1 MKKKKGKNKGINFQT
16 KTETNEWTKNT
27 QSLTVWDQQW
37 PMFTTDL
44 WYLHCLGPA
53 TTITQIYDTA
63 TGPGTIK
70 DQLVVELLFRTSN
83 NGPDLQYLHAKSF
96 LFLSLGVA
104 TIVIFIILLPLCI
117 VSVSMPPAA
126 TPPLIERWW
135 TWGLWRI
142 QQSPS
147 LLNTQRQKQLKNK
160 PSSCCIHYSRQEPW
174 PHVQLQ
180 SSVSQ
185 PVMCVRMSVPQ
196 TIMSSVTENLDMG
209 CWTCAMTSV
218 HVARMEA
225 RLTLTNTSAEM
236 ELKRSLNLSQLGLN
250 KCC

>member
-1 MKKKKGKNKGINFQT
+1 MI
-16 KTETNEWTKNT
+16 
-27 QSLTVWDQQW
+27 
-37 PMFTTDL
+37 TTDV

-63 TGPGTIK
+63 TGPGTIN

-142 QQSPS
+142 QQSLC

-185 PVMCVRMSVPQ
+185 PVMCVRASLFHRPSCLQLLNTWTWAVGHAQWPQ
-196 TIMSSVTENLDMG
+196 CMLHAWRPDWHWPTHLLRWNWKGPS
-209 CWTCAMTSV
+209 TC
-218 HVARMEA
+218 
-225 RLTLTNTSAEM
+225 
-236 ELKRSLNLSQLGLN
+236 LNWG
-250 KCC
+250 